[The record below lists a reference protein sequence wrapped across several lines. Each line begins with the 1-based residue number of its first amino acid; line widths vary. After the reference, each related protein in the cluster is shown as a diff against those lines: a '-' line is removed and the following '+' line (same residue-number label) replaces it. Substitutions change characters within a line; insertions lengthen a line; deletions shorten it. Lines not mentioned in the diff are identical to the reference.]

1 MQTKRSFTFQFS
13 ARATAQVRQKH
24 LHCTEKP
31 YPAGKSPVLKVLRR
45 ITVITCRLCSF
56 KSWTRTSA
64 QAEDFNNFLTEPAN
78 ASWLNAQHG
87 NQAQS
92 YAPALIVCCGCSGK
106 EIYLPTAKIAPSFRN
121 FLTPCVPVANRRVVG
136 VVVPRA
142 AARVL
147 FTKLGK
153 LCVFYA
159 VRTRRRAGLNLFI
172 RT

>member
-1 MQTKRSFTFQFS
+1 MQTKHSLIFKFS
-13 ARATAQVRQKH
+13 ARATAQVRQKR

-31 YPAGKSPVLKVLRR
+31 CNAGKSPVLKVLKR

-87 NQAQS
+87 NHS
-92 YAPALIVCCGCSGK
+92 YCCVCSGK
-106 EIYLPTAKIAPSFRN
+106 EIYLFTAKIAPSFRN
-121 FLTPCVPVANRRVVG
+121 FLTPCVPVRHLAVVI
-136 VVVPRA
+136 VVIPGT

-159 VRTRRRAGLNLFI
+159 VRTRRRAGLYLFI